1 MSSGSETG
9 AGPLVLFGAGRMGG
23 ALLRAWLANG
33 AAKSPIVQEPHA
45 ADWLKALAKKG
56 EVRLNETAPVPAD
69 ILLLAVKPQYM
80 GEVLPLAVKW
90 VGEGTL
96 VVSVA
101 AGSTIKQLS
110 AGLGGHTRII
120 RVMPN
125 TPALVGRGMSVL
137 CPGPGAQPKD
147 TLRLAKLFSAVG
159 KTATIGDESLMDAV
173 TALSGSGPAYVFL
186 LAETMAAAGAAQ
198 GLPEDVAMELAM
210 ATVAGAGEM
219 MWQGEGAPSTLR
231 ENVTSPGGTTAA
243 ALEILMAEP
252 GMKELLEEAI
262 AKATARGKELGKA

>member
-1 MSSGSETG
+1 MSGKGG
-9 AGPLVLFGAGRMGG
+9 AGGGPLVLFGAGRLGG
-23 ALLRAWLANG
+23 ALLKGWLKNG

-45 ADWLKALAKKG
+45 GDWLITLARNG
-56 EVRLNETAPVPAD
+56 EVRLNEAAPVPAD
-69 ILLLAVKPQYM
+69 ILMLAVKPQYM
-80 GEVLPLAVKW
+80 GEVLPLAAKW
-90 VGEGTL
+90 VGAGTL
-96 VVSVA
+96 VISVA

-110 AGLGGHTRII
+110 AGLGGHARVI

-137 CPGPGAQPKD
+137 CAGPGVQASD
-147 TLRLAKLFSAVG
+147 IARVRELFSAVG
-159 KTATIGDESLMDAV
+159 KTATVSDESLMDAV

-186 LAETMAAAGAAQ
+186 LAEAMASAGAAQ

-219 MWQGEGAPSTLR
+219 MWRGEGAPATLR

-243 ALEILMAEP
+243 ALEVLMGKL
-252 GMKELLEEAI
+252 GMKELLAEAI
-262 AKATARGKELGKA
+262 AKATARGKELGS